1 VFSLEFCNF
10 AHINVFYA
18 QNRNKQ
24 MATKQ
29 THAFQTEVSQL
40 LHLMIHSLYSNKEIF
55 LRELVSNASDAV
67 DKLKFESLS
76 NDALVE
82 GKEELQIHV
91 QVNKDAG
98 TITISDNGI
107 GMTQDEVMEN
117 IGTIA
122 NSGTKKF
129 LQSLDE
135 KQAEDSNLIGQ
146 FGVGF
151 YSAFIVADEVTLT
164 TRKAGDDK
172 TDGTVWSSAGKGEY
186 SLETT
191 TVEDFGTSVT
201 LHIKDDEK
209 EFLDD
214 YRLRNIISKYS
225 DHITVPILMVKASEE
240 ASDEIEYETV
250 NKANAFWTQ
259 DKKDLKQEDYDEF
272 YKSLTYDF
280 EAPLTQLHNRVEGN
294 LDYTSLLFIPSKAP
308 FDMWEPKRKGGIKLY
323 AKRVFIMEDN
333 ENLMPMY
340 LRFIKGV
347 IDTADLSLNV
357 SREIL
362 QGNKV
367 VDTIRKAS
375 VSRILKELEKMAK
388 NKPEKYATFWKEFG
402 MVMKEGVVEDFS
414 NKDKIAGLLRFATT
428 QSEGEDQSVSLADY
442 IERMGKD
449 QKDIYYVTAETY
461 AAAKGSPHLE
471 IFKQKDI
478 EVLLLSDRVDEW
490 MVNNFTEFEGKN
502 LKSIAKGDLEN
513 LDSVEE
519 KKEKEKAAKGFKKTL
534 TAMQKILD
542 NQVKEVKISNRLSE
556 SPSCLV
562 ADENEMGGNMER
574 IMASL
579 GQDVPETKPIL
590 EINPAHPLVKKLKTK
605 VDEDLVNVLFDQ
617 AVLSE
622 GGQLKDPA
630 EFVKRMNKL
639 IN

>member
-1 VFSLEFCNF
+1 
-10 AHINVFYA
+10 
-18 QNRNKQ
+18 
-24 MATKQ
+24 MTTKQ
-29 THAFQTEVSQL
+29 THSFQTEVSQL

-82 GKEELQIHV
+82 GKEALQVHIDV
-91 QVNKDAG
+91 DKDAG
-98 TITISDNGI
+98 TITITDNGI
-107 GMTQDEVMEN
+107 GMTESEVMEN

-129 LQSLDE
+129 LESLDE

-151 YSAFIVADEVTLT
+151 YAAFIVADEVVLT

-172 TDGTVWSSAGKGEY
+172 SNGTIWTSKGEGEY

-191 TVEDFGTSVT
+191 AVEDFGTKIT
-201 LHIKDDEK
+201 LHIKKEEK

-214 YRLRNIISKYS
+214 YRLRGIISKYS
-225 DHITVPILMVKASEE
+225 DHITVPIMMIKPAEE
-240 ASDEIEYETV
+240 DSDAIEYEMV

-259 DKKDLKQEDYDEF
+259 DKRSLKQEDYDEF

-280 EAPLTQLHNRVEGN
+280 AAPLAQLHNRVEGK

-333 ENLMPMY
+333 EELMPMY

-388 NKPEKYATFWKEFG
+388 NKPKKYADFWKEFG
-402 MVMKEGVVEDFS
+402 MVMKEGVVEDPT
-414 NKDKIAGLLRFATT
+414 NKDKIASLLRFATT
-428 QSEGEDQSVSLADY
+428 KTDSEDQTVSLADY
-442 IERMGKD
+442 IGRMD
-449 QKDIYYVTAETY
+449 AEQKDIYYVTAETFG
-461 AAAKGSPHLE
+461 AAKGSPHLE
-471 IFKQKDI
+471 IFKEKNI

-490 MVNNFTEFEGKN
+490 MVSNFTEFEGKT
-502 LKSIAKGDLEN
+502 LKSIAKGDLED
-513 LDSVEE
+513 LDSKEE
-519 KKEKEKAAKGFKKTL
+519 KKEKEKTAKGFKKTL
-534 TAMQKILD
+534 EEMQKILE
-542 NQVKEVKISNRLSE
+542 NKVKEVKISNRLSE

-590 EINPAHPLVKKLKTK
+590 EINPTHPLVKKLKTK
-605 VDEDLVNVLFDQ
+605 VDENLVNVLFDQ

-639 IN
+639 IK

>member
-1 VFSLEFCNF
+1 
-10 AHINVFYA
+10 
-18 QNRNKQ
+18 

-55 LRELVSNASDAV
+55 LRELVSNASDAI

-82 GKEELQIHV
+82 GKEELAVHV
-91 QVNKDAG
+91 SVDKDAS

-107 GMTQDEVMEN
+107 GMTQDEVMAN

-129 LQSLDE
+129 LQSLDD

-151 YSAFIVADEVTLT
+151 YSAFIVADEVTLS

-172 TDGTVWSSAGKGEY
+172 ANGTVWSSAGKGEY
-186 SLETT
+186 SLETE
-191 TVEDFGTSVT
+191 TVEEFGTSIT

-214 YRLRNIISKYS
+214 HRLRGIISKYS
-225 DHITVPILMVKASEE
+225 DHITVPIMMIKPVEE
-240 ASDEIEYETV
+240 DSDDTIEYETV

-259 DKKDLKQEDYDEF
+259 DKRDLKQEDYDEF
-272 YKSLTYDF
+272 YKSLTFDF
-280 EAPLTQLHNRVEGN
+280 EAPLTQIHNRVEGK

-388 NKPEKYATFWKEFG
+388 NKPEDYAKFWNEFG

-414 NKDKIAGLLRFATT
+414 NKDKIANLMRFATT
-428 QSEGEDQSVSLADY
+428 NSTSEDQTVSLADY
-442 IERMGKD
+442 IERMDKD

-502 LKSIAKGDLEN
+502 LKSIAKGDLQD
-513 LDSVEE
+513 LDSEEE
-519 KKEKEKAAKGFKKTL
+519 KEEKEKTAEGYKETL
-534 TAMQKILD
+534 EKMQAILD
-542 NQVKEVKISNRLSE
+542 VQVKEVKISNRLSE

-562 ADENEMGGNMER
+562 ADENELGGNMER

-590 EINPAHPLVKKLKTK
+590 EINPTHPLVEKLKTK

-639 IN
+639 IG

>member
-1 VFSLEFCNF
+1 
-10 AHINVFYA
+10 
-18 QNRNKQ
+18 

-82 GKEELQIHV
+82 GKEELAIHV
-91 QVNKDAG
+91 SVDKDAG

-129 LQSLDE
+129 LQGLDE

-151 YSAFIVADEVTLT
+151 YSAFIVANEVTLT
-164 TRKAGDDK
+164 TRRAGEDK
-172 TDGTVWSSAGKGEY
+172 TNGTVWSSEGKGDY

-191 TVEDFGTSVT
+191 TVEDFGTSIT
-201 LHIKDDEK
+201 LHIKDEEK

-214 YRLRNIISKYS
+214 YRLRGIISKYS
-225 DHITVPILMVKASEE
+225 DHITVPIMMIKASEE
-240 ASDEIEYETV
+240 ESDTIEYETV

-259 DKKDLKQEDYDEF
+259 DKKELKQEDYDEF

-280 EAPLTQLHNRVEGN
+280 EAPLTQMHNRVEGK

-333 ENLMPMY
+333 EELMPMY

-388 NKPEKYATFWKEFG
+388 KQTRE
-402 MVMKEGVVEDFS
+402 V
-414 NKDKIAGLLRFATT
+414 RFF
-428 QSEGEDQSVSLADY
+428 L
-442 IERMGKD
+442 
-449 QKDIYYVTAETY
+449 
-461 AAAKGSPHLE
+461 
-471 IFKQKDI
+471 
-478 EVLLLSDRVDEW
+478 
-490 MVNNFTEFEGKN
+490 
-502 LKSIAKGDLEN
+502 
-513 LDSVEE
+513 
-519 KKEKEKAAKGFKKTL
+519 
-534 TAMQKILD
+534 
-542 NQVKEVKISNRLSE
+542 
-556 SPSCLV
+556 
-562 ADENEMGGNMER
+562 ER
-574 IMASL
+574 IWH
-579 GQDVPETKPIL
+579 GNERRC
-590 EINPAHPLVKKLKTK
+590 
-605 VDEDLVNVLFDQ
+605 
-617 AVLSE
+617 
-622 GGQLKDPA
+622 GGRCFK
-630 EFVKRMNKL
+630 
-639 IN
+639 

>member
-1 VFSLEFCNF
+1 MFSLEFCNF

-259 DKKDLKQEDYDEF
+259 DKKELKQEDYDEF

-590 EINPAHPLVKKLKTK
+590 EINPTHPLVEKLKTK

>member
-1 VFSLEFCNF
+1 
-10 AHINVFYA
+10 
-18 QNRNKQ
+18 
-24 MATKQ
+24 MTTKQ
-29 THAFQTEVSQL
+29 THSFQTEVSQL

-82 GKEELQIHV
+82 GKEELQVHIDV
-91 QVNKDAG
+91 DKDAG
-98 TITISDNGI
+98 TITITDNGI
-107 GMTQDEVMEN
+107 GMTETEVMEN

-129 LQSLDE
+129 LESLDE

-151 YSAFIVADEVTLT
+151 YAAFIVADEVVLT

-172 TDGTVWSSAGKGEY
+172 SNGTIWTSKGEGEY
-186 SLETT
+186 SLETAA
-191 TVEDFGTSVT
+191 VEDFGTKIT
-201 LHIKDDEK
+201 LHIKKEEK

-214 YRLRNIISKYS
+214 YRLRGIISKYS
-225 DHITVPILMVKASEE
+225 DHITVPIMMIKPAEE
-240 ASDEIEYETV
+240 DSDAIEYEMV

-259 DKKDLKQEDYDEF
+259 DKRSLKQEDYDEF

-280 EAPLTQLHNRVEGN
+280 AAPLAQLHNRVEGK

-333 ENLMPMY
+333 EELMPMY

-388 NKPEKYATFWKEFG
+388 NKPEKYADFWKEFG
-402 MVMKEGVVEDFS
+402 MVMKEGVVEDPA
-414 NKDKIAGLLRFATT
+414 NKDKIASLLRFATT
-428 QSEGEDQSVSLADY
+428 NTDSEEQTVSLADY
-442 IERMGKD
+442 IARMD
-449 QKDIYYVTAETY
+449 AEQKDIYYVTAETFG
-461 AAAKGSPHLE
+461 AAKGSPHLE
-471 IFKQKDI
+471 IFKEKNI

-490 MVNNFTEFEGKN
+490 MVSNFTEFEGKT
-502 LKSIAKGDLEN
+502 LKSIAKGDLQD
-513 LDSVEE
+513 LDSKEE
-519 KKEKEKAAKGFKKTL
+519 KKEKEKTAKGFKKTL
-534 TAMQKILD
+534 EEMQNILE
-542 NQVKEVKISNRLSE
+542 NKVKEVKISNRLSE

-590 EINPAHPLVKKLKTK
+590 EINPTHPLVKKLKTK
-605 VDEDLVNVLFDQ
+605 VDENLVNVLFDQ

-639 IN
+639 IK

>member
-1 VFSLEFCNF
+1 MFSLEFCNF

-186 SLETT
+186 SLETS